1 MPKFFTVD
9 EANQTLPL
17 VRRIVADIVS
27 AHQQLLEGIDEYRA
41 ADPNVEASSARRRE
55 LEKEMQELTDRVN
68 GFVAE
73 LEEIGAEFKGFEEGL
88 VDFHGML
95 DGRAVLLCW
104 KMGEESIEWWHE
116 LDAGYRGRQRLP
128 AHLLSAGQS

>member
-9 EANQTLPL
+9 EANRTLPL
-17 VRRIVADIVS
+17 VRRIVGDIVS
-27 AHQQLLEGIDEYRA
+27 THQRLLALVDEYRGYDQNA
-41 ADPNVEASSARRRE
+41 KVSRARRRQ
-55 LEKEMQELTDRVN
+55 LEEEMRELTDRVN

-73 LEEIGAEFKGFEEGL
+73 LEELGAEPKGFEEGL

-104 KMGEESIEWWHE
+104 KLGEESVEWWHE
-116 LDAGYRGRQRLP
+116 LDTGYRGRQRLP
-128 AHLLSAGQS
+128 AHLLGAS

>member
-17 VRRIVADIVS
+17 VRRIVGDIVS
-27 AHQQLLEGIDEYRA
+27 THQQLLALIDEYRGYGQDA
-41 ADPNVEASSARRRE
+41 EESRARRRQ
-55 LEKEMQELTDRVN
+55 LEGEMRELTDRVN

-95 DGRAVLLCW
+95 DGRTVLLCW

-116 LDAGYRGRQRLP
+116 LEGGYRGRQRLP
-128 AHLLSAGQS
+128 VHLLSSG